1 VELEGGQARARAYF
15 SDLVLQFESACD
27 QFNLELVPYGHA
39 LREMAS
45 KKLEKY
51 LHALAVTNVVTRV

>member
-1 VELEGGQARARAYF
+1 VELEGGQARAKAYF
-15 SDLVLQFESACD
+15 SDLVQQFESACD

-51 LHALAVTNVVTRV
+51 LHALATTAM

>member
-1 VELEGGQARARAYF
+1 VELEGGQARAKAYL
-15 SDLVLQFESACD
+15 SDLAQQFESACD

-51 LHALAVTNVVTRV
+51 LHTLATTAM

>member
-1 VELEGGQARARAYF
+1 VFQ
-15 SDLVLQFESACD
+15 QFESACD

-39 LREMAS
+39 LREMAN

-51 LHALAVTNVVTRV
+51 LQALVTDPLKQAHA

>member
-1 VELEGGQARARAYF
+1 MFQ
-15 SDLVLQFESACD
+15 QFESACD

-51 LHALAVTNVVTRV
+51 LQGLATEPVKQARA